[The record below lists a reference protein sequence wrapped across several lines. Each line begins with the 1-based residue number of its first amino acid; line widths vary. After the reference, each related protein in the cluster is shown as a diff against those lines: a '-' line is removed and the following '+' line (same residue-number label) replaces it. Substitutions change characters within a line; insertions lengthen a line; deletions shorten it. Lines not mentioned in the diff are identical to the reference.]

1 MKLNQLN
8 SNLMLINSSKTETSI
23 AETYITVPD
32 FDTET
37 KVLAEEL
44 FNRLNQDMPN
54 AKLKLTQ
61 AGCGTFI
68 IASQVAYYCLTIQ
81 ETDTEILI
89 TQITC

>member
-1 MKLNQLN
+1 MKLSTIN

-23 AETYITVPD
+23 AETYITVPE

-54 AKLKLTQ
+54 AQLKLTQ
-61 AGCGTFI
+61 AGCGTYI

-81 ETDTEILI
+81 ETDTEILL